1 MISLPKFKELLGN
14 EAQGLTDGE
23 IESICDAQYQ
33 FARLAF
39 EKWARDKALVKAV
52 TQKSNNM
59 L

>member
-14 EAQGLTDGE
+14 EAQGLTDEE
-23 IESICDAQYQ
+23 IERIRDAQYQ

-39 EKWARDKALVKAV
+39 EKWAREKGLIKTA
-52 TQKSNNM
+52 TQKPRPM